1 MLGRDEYFELLIL
14 AGAEVSYPNANG
26 ESAFVSGN
34 KHQQNL
40 ITRCCKLAYKNII
53 HDIPGCET
61 DKETSIFEKIKNGNT
76 NAVAVLSDVNEQDS
90 AGNSLLA
97 IAVQSFDENITAL
110 LIKKQ
115 ANINQGCSR
124 EPKQSPLH
132 ISVMNG
138 NENIAQL
145 LINS

>member
-61 DKETSIFEKIKNGNT
+61 DKETSIFEKIKNGFNDYFRVPKSCISG
-76 NAVAVLSDVNEQDS
+76 ALVHIFDKILSCCNVFAS
-90 AGNSLLA
+90 HSP
-97 IAVQSFDENITAL
+97 IALSIENIFNHL
-110 LIKKQ
+110 WLF
-115 ANINQGCSR
+115 
-124 EPKQSPLH
+124 
-132 ISVMNG
+132 
-138 NENIAQL
+138 
-145 LINS
+145 